1 MAQLS
6 RPYQIILG
14 VVVVFGLIWAVALRS
29 HSSNPSEP
37 TASTQAATNSAAT
50 NGNSAGNPAAATP
63 IYHGA
68 APGVEG
74 LTRAIAKAHGAVAE
88 SQRNVQEQAS
98 RAQAL
103 TGEAQA
109 SATTTHTTP
118 AGRTTQSVT
127 VTHKTSAATPTLA
140 RRTVT
145 SVHRTSTSTSVHG
158 STTVTHDSTT
168 TVYRATPVHRV
179 AAPTEK
185 STVRVHT
192 TVKRSSAKSAEQVA
206 VEQELAQGK
215 TVLLFFWTPSSSV
228 DQQNVV
234 QAKALVAH
242 SKGTVTLHLA
252 LANQVGEFGT
262 ITEIV
267 HVYQT
272 PTILIVNKHGVV
284 STLTGLT
291 DLFALEQAVKEAQ
304 AALV

>member
-1 MAQLS
+1 MAQIS

-37 TASTQAATNSAAT
+37 TASAPTAPSSASA
-50 NGNSAGNPAAATP
+50 NGSSGGNAAAPTNV
-63 IYHGA
+63 YHGA

-88 SQRNVQEQAS
+88 SQRNVQEQAGH
-98 RAQAL
+98 AQAL

-109 SATTTHTTP
+109 SATSTHTTT
-118 AGRTTQSVT
+118 AGTTTQSVT
-127 VTHKTSAATPTLA
+127 VTHKATTAPNLA

-145 SVHRTSTSTSVHG
+145 SVHKTSNGAHGTS
-158 STTVTHDSTT
+158 TVTHTSTT
-168 TVYRATPVHRV
+168 TVEKTTPAHRTVAPIDKSATGVH
-179 AAPTEK
+179 
-185 STVRVHT
+185 STVKH
-192 TVKRSSAKSAEQVA
+192 SAKSAQQVT
-206 VEQELAQGK
+206 VEHELAQGK
-215 TVLLFFWTPSSSV
+215 TVMLFFWTPTSSV
-228 DQQNVV
+228 DQQNVA
-234 QAKALVAH
+234 QAKTLVAR
-242 SKGTVTLHLA
+242 SKGTLTLHLA

-262 ITEIV
+262 ITEVV

-291 DLFALEQAVKEAQ
+291 DVFSLEQAVQEAQ
-304 AALV
+304 AAVV

>member
-37 TASTQAATNSAAT
+37 TASTPRAPSSASA
-50 NGNSAGNPAAATP
+50 NGSSGGNPAAATP

-88 SQRNVQEQAS
+88 SQRNVQEQAN
-98 RAQAL
+98 RAHAL

-109 SATTTHTTP
+109 SATTTHTTA
-118 AGRTTQSVT
+118 AGKTTQSVT
-127 VTHKTSAATPTLA
+127 VTHKTNATPSLA

-145 SVHRTSTSTSVHG
+145 SSHTSTQAHG
-158 STTVTHDSTT
+158 TATTVTHTSTT
-168 TVYRATPVHRV
+168 TVQKATPVHRV
-179 AAPTEK
+179 AASTDKP
-185 STVRVHT
+185 TVRVHS
-192 TVKRSSAKSAEQVA
+192 TVKHSSTKSAQQVA
-206 VEQELAQGK
+206 VEHELAQGK
-215 TVLLFFWTPSSSV
+215 TVMLFFWTPSSTV
-228 DQQNVV
+228 DQQNAA
-234 QAKALVAH
+234 QAKTLADR

-252 LANQVGEFGT
+252 LADQVGEFGT
-262 ITEIV
+262 ITEVV

-291 DLFALEQAVKEAQ
+291 DVFALEQAVQEAQ
-304 AALV
+304 SALV

>member
-6 RPYQIILG
+6 RPYQIVLG

-37 TASTQAATNSAAT
+37 TASTPTATNPAAA
-50 NGNSAGNPAAATP
+50 NGSSGGNPAAATP

-88 SQRNVQEQAS
+88 SQRNVGEQAS

-103 TGEAQA
+103 TGEAQ
-109 SATTTHTTP
+109 STATTTHTTP
-118 AGRTTQSVT
+118 AGKTTQSVT
-127 VTHKTSAATPTLA
+127 VTHKASAATPTLA

-145 SVHRTSTSTSVHG
+145 SVHRTSTSTSAHG
-158 STTVTHDSTT
+158 TTTVTHNSTT
-168 TVYRATPVHRV
+168 TVHKATPVHGV
-179 AAPTEK
+179 AAPAEK
-185 STVRVHT
+185 PTVRA
-192 TVKRSSAKSAEQVA
+192 TVKHSSSKSAQQVA
-206 VEQELAQGK
+206 VEHELAQGK

-228 DQQNVV
+228 DRQDAL
-234 QAKALVAH
+234 QALALVAR
-242 SKGTVTLHLA
+242 SKGTAMLHLA

-262 ITEIV
+262 ITEVV

-291 DLFALEQAVKEAQ
+291 DVFSLEQAVKEAQ

>member
-37 TASTQAATNSAAT
+37 TASAPKAPSSASA
-50 NGNSAGNPAAATP
+50 NGSSGGNPAAATP
-63 IYHGA
+63 VYHGA

-88 SQRNVQEQAS
+88 SQRNVQEQAG
-98 RAQAL
+98 RAHAL

-109 SATTTHTTP
+109 SATTTHTTA
-118 AGRTTQSVT
+118 AGKTTQSVT
-127 VTHKTSAATPTLA
+127 VTHKTNAAPSLV

-145 SVHRTSTSTSVHG
+145 SSHKTSTQVHG
-158 STTVTHDSTT
+158 ATTTVTHTSTT
-168 TVYRATPVHRV
+168 TVHKVTPVHRA
-179 AAPTEK
+179 AAPTDK
-185 STVRVHT
+185 PTVRVHS
-192 TVKRSSAKSAEQVA
+192 TVKHSSTKPAQQVA
-206 VEQELAQGK
+206 VEHELAQGK
-215 TVLLFFWTPSSSV
+215 TVMLFFWTPSSTV
-228 DQQNVV
+228 DQQNVA
-234 QAKALVAH
+234 QAKTLVAR
-242 SKGTVTLHLA
+242 SKGTLTLHLA

-262 ITEIV
+262 ITEVV

-291 DLFALEQAVKEAQ
+291 DVFALEQAVQEAQ
-304 AALV
+304 SAIV

>member
-29 HSSNPSEP
+29 HSSNQSEP
-37 TASTQAATNSAAT
+37 TASAPAPTNSAAA
-50 NGNSAGNPAAATP
+50 NGSSGGNAAAPTKV
-63 IYHGA
+63 YHGA

-74 LTRAIAKAHGAVAE
+74 LTKAIAKAHGAVAE
-88 SQRNVQEQAS
+88 SQRNVGEQAS

-103 TGEAQA
+103 TGESQA
-109 SATTTHTTP
+109 SATSTHTT
-118 AGRTTQSVT
+118 ASGTTTQSVT
-127 VTHKTSAATPTLA
+127 TTHTATTAPSLTRRTVRSVHKTSAHAQGTG
-140 RRTVT
+140 V
-145 SVHRTSTSTSVHG
+145 
-158 STTVTHDSTT
+158 VTHTSTT
-168 TVYRATPVHRV
+168 TVKRTTTVHRT
-179 AAPTEK
+179 AAPTDK
-185 STVRVHT
+185 PSVRLHGSVKHT
-192 TVKRSSAKSAEQVA
+192 TKSPQQLA
-206 VEQELAQGK
+206 VEHELAQGR

-228 DQQNVV
+228 DRQNVL
-234 QAKALVAH
+234 QAKALVDR
-242 SKGTVTLHLA
+242 SKGALTLHLA

-262 ITEIV
+262 ITEVV

-272 PTILIVNKHGVV
+272 PTILIVNRHGVV